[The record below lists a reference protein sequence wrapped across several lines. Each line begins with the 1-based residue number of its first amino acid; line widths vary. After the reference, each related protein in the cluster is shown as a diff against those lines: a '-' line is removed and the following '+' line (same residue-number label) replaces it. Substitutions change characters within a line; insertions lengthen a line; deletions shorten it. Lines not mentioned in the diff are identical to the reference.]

1 MVFLLLVRYN
11 ICYGNFRLLPQAI
24 EGGTVM
30 SFLKRNKV
38 PVLIVLAVIAIVLLV
53 VMVVVHGG
61 PGGPAVYVQRVGDL
75 QSDAGMSI
83 GRFSGIVE
91 SQKTEKVTF
100 DASKTIGQISVE
112 PGQHVSQG
120 DVLFT
125 YNTEVMQ
132 LDVEAGQLE
141 IDSLQATI
149 ATNNDQIKQLQSE
162 RGSVE
167 GADRLAYDAQIQQL
181 QSEINSTNYQI
192 KTKQAEIDR
201 LKKEIENAAVVSPV
215 TGVVDTV
222 ADPMNPDPNAPD
234 VLVTVRNGG
243 DLRVKGSVSEQNIS
257 NIYSGQSVIV
267 RSRVDADKTWKG
279 TIGSI
284 DTGSAEA
291 SQSEMYGEDMSNRAS
306 FYSFYVELESS
317 EKLIMGQHVVIEPDV
332 GQSLD
337 KTGIWIPSSFIMQE
351 GDTYFVWARNARGRL
366 QKQTVAVQR
375 YDEAMDEYEITSG
388 LTREDYIAWPDDN
401 CVAGAKTTTEY
412 VWNEED
418 EEILPEESDL
428 LPVEEMPEVIPET
441 EGEAPAEGETPEA
454 EAAPETEG

>member
-1 MVFLLLVRYN
+1 
-11 ICYGNFRLLPQAI
+11 
-24 EGGTVM
+24 M
-30 SFLKRNKV
+30 SFLKRNKL
-38 PVLIVLAVIAIVLLV
+38 PVLIVLAAIAVVAIVVLV
-53 VMVVVHGG
+53 VLHAA
-61 PGGPAVYVQRVGDL
+61 PTGPAVYVQRVGDL
-75 QSDAGMSI
+75 QSDAGLSI
-83 GRFSGIVE
+83 GRFSGVVE
-91 SQKTEKVTF
+91 SQKTEKVKF
-100 DASKTIGQISVE
+100 DASKTLGQIAVE
-112 PGQHVSQG
+112 PGQKVSQG

-132 LDVEAGQLE
+132 LDVQAGQLE
-141 IDSLQATI
+141 IDSLQATVS
-149 ATNNDQIKQLQSE
+149 TNSEQIKQLQAE

-257 NIYSGQSVIV
+257 NIYTGQSVIV

-279 TIGSI
+279 TIGAI
-284 DTGSAEA
+284 ETGSAE
-291 SQSEMYGEDMSNRAS
+291 SGNTDMYGEDMSNRAS
-306 FYSFYVELESS
+306 FYAFYVELESS

-332 GQSLD
+332 GQSVD
-337 KTGIWIPSSFIMQE
+337 KSGIWIPSGFIRQE

-388 LTREDYIAWPDDN
+388 LSLEDYIAWPDDN
-401 CVAGAKTTTEY
+401 CVTGAKTTTEY
-412 VWNEED
+412 VWSEDDEDLPDEDEVMPAEED
-418 EEILPEESDL
+418 VPAEDVPEE
-428 LPVEEMPEVIPET
+428 EV
-441 EGEAPAEGETPEA
+441 PAEDA
-454 EAAPETEG
+454 EPAAEG